1 MQDITNTIGFKNN
14 VFGSNFG
21 NDSFKYAYIVFL
33 LSYFVYLVYHIFFI
47 RGARIDYHKYSISK
61 TIGIYLLTYS
71 KLSTIIICN

>member
-1 MQDITNTIGFKNN
+1 MRDITNTIGFRTMYLA
-14 VFGSNFG
+14 VILVMIP
-21 NDSFKYAYIVFL
+21 FKYAYIVFL